1 MGTTLYLSFVF
12 VLVVPMEVP
21 VIGKLNS
28 PLPLILAL
36 MTGGII
42 LVGGMTYRIVETP
55 TAEIELNDLTV
66 VVKRETLAVEIEAS
80 GTLEPIES
88 VNLSPT
94 NPGRLLKLLVQQG
107 MPVKQGQV
115 LAVMENTE
123 VQAQGKQA
131 QANFQKVIAELEAA
145 KITIPSEINQAQT
158 RLMQAEAQLEETQ
171 ANLARAQQRI
181 PRYIDQIK
189 AQILAARSRTQ
200 LAASRVKRNE
210 ELMKEG
216 AITHDSFDEVISD
229 YHNAEANLIEITQRL
244 EQAQNTANPE
254 ISQLQQDIIRSQAA
268 VAEAKIAFEERK
280 KTAEA
285 EISRLEASVTA
296 AKAELER
303 RMIQFQDTAIRA
315 PFDGIITRKY
325 ANVGAFVT
333 PSTSASTSILALARG
348 LEVVAKVP
356 EMDLGMLEVGQPV
369 KVIADAY
376 PDKMFQGKVIRI
388 APEAIID
395 RNVTSFEVTVG
406 LVTGQDELKSKM
418 NVNVTFLGKQLSNA
432 LVVPTIAIV
441 TQEGKIG
448 VMVPNNENNPQFKPV
463 TIGMVLDKKTE
474 IISGLKSG
482 DQVFIDIPS
491 NKKDKKSQS

>member
-1 MGTTLYLSFVF
+1 
-12 VLVVPMEVP
+12 MEVP

-36 MTGGII
+36 MAGGII
-42 LVGGMTYRIVETP
+42 MVGGVTYKIVETP
-55 TAEIELNDLTV
+55 TAEVELKDLTV
-66 VVKRETLAVEIEAS
+66 SVKRETLTVEIEAS

-88 VNLSPT
+88 VNLSPK
-94 NPGRLLKLLVQQG
+94 NPGRLIKLLVKPG
-107 MPVKQGQV
+107 MSVKQGQV

-131 QANFQKVIAELEAA
+131 QAHFQKAVAELEAA

-158 RLMQAEAQLEETQ
+158 RLIQAEAQLEETQ
-171 ANLARAQQRI
+171 ASLAKAQQRI
-181 PRYIDQIK
+181 PKDIEQIK

-210 ELMKEG
+210 ELMKAG
-216 AITHDSFDEVISD
+216 AITHDSFDEVISE
-229 YHNAEANLIEITQRL
+229 YHNAEANLLEITQRL
-244 EQAQNTANPE
+244 EQIQNTANPE

-268 VAEAKIAFEERK
+268 VSEAKIAFEERK
-280 KTAEA
+280 RTAQA
-285 EISRLEASVTA
+285 ETSRLEASVTA

-315 PFDGIITRKY
+315 PFDGIITQKY
-325 ANVGAFVT
+325 ANIGAFVT
-333 PSTSASTSILALARG
+333 PSTSNSILGLARG

-369 KVIADAY
+369 KIVADAY
-376 PDKMFQGKVIRI
+376 PDKMFQGKVIGI

-395 RNVTSFEVTVG
+395 RNVTSFEVTIG
-406 LVTGQDELKSKM
+406 LVTGRNELKSKM
-418 NVNVTFLGKQLSNA
+418 NVDVTFLGKQLSNA

-441 TQEGKIG
+441 THEGKIG
-448 VMVPNNENNPQFKPV
+448 VMVPNQDNDPEFKPV
-463 TIGMVLDKKTE
+463 TIGIVLDEKTE
-474 IISGLKSG
+474 ILSGLNSG
-482 DQVFIDIPS
+482 DRVFIDIPS
-491 NKKDKKSQS
+491 DKNDKKSQSS